1 MGYIRA
7 REGRYQANVRRKGY
21 ATVTKTFTSREAAKS
36 WSKTTEIQM
45 ERGEFNPHSNITVDE
60 LIKRYAKE
68 VVPNFSGNNPALYR
82 CNTLRRLLGKYRVAE
97 LTPATLASYR
107 DKSSSRVRSVRSF
120 QFRLRSSNRS
130 TLCASLYM
138 DETALRLCKFLWRI
152 ISATYSSWP
161 LMCLIPAWTGPLVEV
176 DSGELYLRQFF
187 RTSATFSI

>member
-45 ERGEFNPHSNITVDE
+45 ERGEFNPHSNITVEE

-68 VVPNFSGNNPALYR
+68 VVPNFGGNNPAKYR
-82 CNTLRRLLGKYRVAE
+82 CRTLRRMLGKYRVAE

-107 DKSSSRVRSVRSF
+107 DERLQAIQPNSLRREFGLLSAAINTAVIDWGISIPSNPVQFVRVPKFDDRRDR
-120 QFRLRSSNRS
+120 RLEDGEEEKLLN
-130 TLCASLYM
+130 
-138 DETALRLCKFLWRI
+138 TAPPQ
-152 ISATYSSWP
+152 Y
-161 LMCLIPAWTGPLVEV
+161 
-176 DSGELYLRQFF
+176 
-187 RTSATFSI
+187 